1 MHTKLIKG
9 VEPLAIDKK
18 ILAVTK
24 KNASPWDCGDRY
36 RIAIRNASGAIYRV
50 IECDDWGI
58 YIGLE
63 QGIEALGLVNEVPK
77 PSVVGGLDSIFRQP
91 EVAPIGS

>member
-1 MHTKLIKG
+1 MQTKLLKG

-24 KNASPWDCGDRY
+24 KEASPWDCGDRY

-50 IECDDWGI
+50 IECDDLGI

-63 QGIEALGLVNEVPK
+63 QGLQALGLVNEVPK
-77 PSVVGGLDSIFRQP
+77 PGTVGGIDSIFRQP
-91 EVAPIGS
+91 EVTPPGC